1 MKKMSIMYTYFWI
14 KIIGVVVILSPFF
27 TSQMVSTEPYVKII
41 IGEDAICNTFINQYL
56 QMMYI

>member
-1 MKKMSIMYTYFWI
+1 MYTYFWI